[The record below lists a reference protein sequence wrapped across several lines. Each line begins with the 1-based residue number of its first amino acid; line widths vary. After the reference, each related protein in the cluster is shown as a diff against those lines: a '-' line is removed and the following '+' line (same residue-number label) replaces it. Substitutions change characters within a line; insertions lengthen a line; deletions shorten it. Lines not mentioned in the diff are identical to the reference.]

1 MAETDNT
8 MSAAELFDLSL
19 EIEGLLSLAVRRE
32 DMVPSEVFQLLSDK
46 TAKFADGIQALVS
59 QAGGTVSSAV
69 SSRAAQESEFVASL
83 PSLPGLFDS
92 DAAPQIEECDSVN
105 AGEGSP
111 SMVAEDESAYDV
123 TDNVKADVAVPS
135 DECQMDLNPA
145 ESDTDKDEDNHVDVA
160 SSAIDSAASASD
172 SDASV
177 MAESKIET
185 EVLPKECSA
194 SASLFDDAQPSGVKD
209 VVTAASRPM
218 RHEPGE
224 LRRMFTVNDKFRFR
238 RELFGNSDTEFT
250 DTLNLVEAMRN
261 YNEAEDYFYND
272 LAWDAEATEVQE
284 FMAVVN
290 RYFNK

>member
-1 MAETDNT
+1 MAESDNT

-19 EIEGLLSLAVRRE
+19 EIEGLLSLVVRRE
-32 DMVPSEVFQLLSDK
+32 DMVPSEVFQLLNDK
-46 TAKFADGIQALVS
+46 TAKFADGIQTLVS
-59 QAGGTVSSAV
+59 QAGGTVSSTV
-69 SSRAAQESEFVASL
+69 SSRAAQEREFVASL

-92 DAAPQIEECDSVN
+92 DAALQVGEDSGVNVEEISL
-105 AGEGSP
+105 AI
-111 SMVAEDESAYDV
+111 VAENESAYEVSDSGETDV
-123 TDNVKADVAVPS
+123 PVS
-135 DECQMDLNPA
+135 SHIQLMDMNPA
-145 ESDTDKDEDNHVDVA
+145 KSDTDKEEENHVDDMT
-160 SSAIDSAASASD
+160 SSAVESAAIEDEAEVAAKEQLD
-172 SDASV
+172 
-177 MAESKIET
+177 AESMPREG
-185 EVLPKECSA
+185 SA
-194 SASLFDDAQPSGVKD
+194 PASLFDEDQTSDFKKEVAGS
-209 VVTAASRPM
+209 SRPM

-250 DTLNLVEAMRN
+250 DTLNLVEALRN

>member
-46 TAKFADGIQALVS
+46 TAKFADGIQTLVS
-59 QAGGTVSSAV
+59 QAGGTVSSTV
-69 SSRAAQESEFVASL
+69 SSRAAQEREFVASL
-83 PSLPGLFDS
+83 PSLPGLFDC
-92 DAAPQIEECDSVN
+92 DAAPLIEEEGGVN
-105 AGEGSP
+105 ADEVSL
-111 SMVAEDESAYDV
+111 SVVAEDESEYGV
-123 TDNVKADVAVPS
+123 SGNGQADVYVPS
-135 DECQMDLNPA
+135 DVRLMDFSSDESDADKDEECNIDEASSSIEYAAA
-145 ESDTDKDEDNHVDVA
+145 ESDTN
-160 SSAIDSAASASD
+160 IDARAVLD
-172 SDASV
+172 T
-177 MAESKIET
+177 ESES
-185 EVLPKECSA
+185 EECSA
-194 SASLFDDAQPSGVKD
+194 PASLFDETQISDFKKE
-209 VVTAASRPM
+209 VTGSSRPM
-218 RHEPGE
+218 RHDPGE
-224 LRRMFTVNDKFRFR
+224 LRKMFTVNDKFRFR